1 MTQPKPV
8 PSRESAPFAPSLVPP
23 KSEEDLLRNLLG
35 EAGKLLASHPEL
47 ASPRALVDLWNL
59 FLHRNQSLDLDDFG
73 YDEAA
78 AKVWHPLFDFLYRV
92 WWRVTLTGVENVPNE
107 GRALLVI
114 NHSGVLPWD
123 GAMVKHGIAHEHPAR
138 RQARMLA
145 LDMFTTLPFLQPWLR
160 QMGEVRACPENG
172 ERLLERDELVAVFPE
187 GVKGVGKYFR
197 DRYRV
202 ARFGRGGFVR
212 LAMKTRSPIIPVS
225 VVGAE
230 EIYPI
235 LFRPDFIGRPL
246 GFPYFPV
253 TPTFPLLGAAGLVPA
268 PTKWWVDVGTPINP
282 GLDPAYA
289 ERPMIVN
296 EVTDLVRSTIQQM
309 IDSRLA
315 RRGNVFT
322 GE

>member
-1 MTQPKPV
+1 M
-8 PSRESAPFAPSLVPP
+8 PSLVPAAP
-23 KSEEDLLRNLLG
+23 DAQLLRDLAG
-35 EAGKLLASHPEL
+35 EAGKLLVAHPEL
-47 ASPRALVDLWNL
+47 ASPRTWIDLWNL
-59 FLHRNQSLDLDDFG
+59 FLHRNQSLELDDFG
-73 YDEAA
+73 WDETA
-78 AKVWHPLFDFLYRV
+78 AKVWEPLFDFLYRV

-138 RQARMLA
+138 RKARMLA

-160 QMGEVRACPENG
+160 QLGEVRACPENG

-212 LAMKTRSPIIPVS
+212 LALKTRSPIVPVS

-230 EIYPI
+230 EIYPM
-235 LFRPDFIGRPL
+235 LLNLAFVGRPL

-253 TPTFPLLGAAGLVPA
+253 TPTFPLLGPLGLVPA
-268 PTKWWVDVGTPINP
+268 PTKWWIDVGAPIDA

-296 EVTDLVRSTIQQM
+296 EVTDLVRSTIQRM